1 MEFFIKPLVLFLTGA
16 IAAIMNSVAGGGT
29 LLSFPALMFWGLPA
43 IAANAT
49 STLAMLVG
57 TSTSALGYRRELVSQ
72 KRWAWRFAPPSLL
85 GGLVG
90 AILLLETGEAQF
102 RAIVPYLILFAALLF
117 TFQGTVTRWLQIEAH
132 AIERSRHGILAAI
145 FFQFC
150 VATYGGYFGAGLG
163 ILMLATLGVL
173 GHNNI
178 HEMNSLK
185 MFLGMLINSVAATY
199 FIVSGAI
206 HWPEMLLVGAGA
218 LVGGYAGPHL
228 ARKVGQRI
236 VRAFVSVVGF
246 GIGIY
251 FLLS

>member
-1 MEFFIKPLVLFLTGA
+1 MKTLILFLAGA
-16 IAAIMNSVAGGGT
+16 IAGVMNSVAGGGT
-29 LLSFPALMFWGLPA
+29 FLTFPALLFSGLPA

-49 STLAMLVG
+49 STVALLLG
-57 TSTSALGYRRELVSQ
+57 TSASVVGYRRELVSQ

-145 FFQFC
+145 IFQFC
-150 VATYGGYFGAGLG
+150 LATYGGYFGAGLG

-173 GHNNI
+173 GQNNI

-185 MFLGMLINSVAATY
+185 MFLGMLINSVAAAY

-206 HWPEMLLVGAGA
+206 HWQEMLLVGSGA

-236 VRAFVSVVGF
+236 VRAFVSLVGF
-246 GIGIY
+246 GIGLY